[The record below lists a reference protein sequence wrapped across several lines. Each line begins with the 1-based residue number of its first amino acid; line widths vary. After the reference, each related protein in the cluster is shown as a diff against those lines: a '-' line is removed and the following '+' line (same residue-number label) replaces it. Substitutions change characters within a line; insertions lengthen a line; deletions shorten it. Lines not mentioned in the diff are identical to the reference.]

1 MLYLHTNTAGERQ
14 ILYITKGVAEHI
26 KLYIEKKAFDEA
38 LFIDDVLSGKNKF
51 FTSANLRDVLQD
63 SILLG

>member
-1 MLYLHTNTAGERQ
+1 MLYLYTNIDGERQ
-14 ILYITKGVAEHI
+14 ILYITDDVVGYM
-26 KLYIEKKAFDEA
+26 KLYIARNVQGEG

-51 FTSANLRDVLQD
+51 FTSAGLKDVLQD